1 MNRRDTVFGLLALGA
16 APLASLAQQPPRKV
30 PRIGLLI
37 SETPAGQASRIEA
50 LRAGLRDL
58 GYVEG
63 GSIAIELRSADG
75 NYDRLPALAAEL
87 ARLKV
92 DVIVALGIKA
102 TLAAKGATTTIPIV
116 FPLNG
121 DPVAAGVVSSLAR
134 PGGNLTGS
142 AIFGPEVAAKR
153 LELFKETVP
162 RISRVAV
169 LVNPSSPFGATLQA
183 MRAAAKVL
191 KLELQVFEV
200 RTPTEFEGVFSRFPK
215 ERIDAVMVTQDTLF
229 LANATQLAKL
239 AAAKR
244 LPAAGYTEFADA
256 GGLIGYGTNDA
267 EMHRRAAYFIDRILK
282 GASPGDLPIERAT
295 KFELAINLKTA
306 RVLGLKIPQPVM
318 LRATRV
324 IE

>member
-16 APLASLAQQPPRKV
+16 APYASLAQQSPRKA

-75 NYDRLPALAAEL
+75 NYGRLPALAAEL
-87 ARLKV
+87 VRLKV
-92 DVIVALGIKA
+92 DVIVAFGIKA

-116 FPLNG
+116 FPLTG
-121 DPVAAGVVSSLAR
+121 DPVATGLVSSLAR

-142 AIFGPEVAAKR
+142 AIFSPEVAAKR
-153 LELFKETVP
+153 LELLKEAIP

-169 LVNPSSPFGATLQA
+169 LVNPSSPFGNTLQT
-183 MRAAAKVL
+183 MRAAAKAL

-200 RTPTEFEGVFSRFPK
+200 RTSAEFGGVFSKFPK

-229 LANATQLAKL
+229 LSNATQLAKL

-282 GASPGDLPIERAT
+282 GASPGDLPVERAT

-306 RVLGLKIPQPVM
+306 RLLGLKIPQSVL